1 MSESCF
7 SAQRYHKHLL
17 KLSDEKKKKKT
28 LCKPHQKAWQR
39 KSSSNAQ
46 MVIMFLSFAESC
58 DPLNSFNWW
67 GGGRSYNSTL
77 NVCQADFYRSRIM
90 CSEKNTRR
98 IMRFCFVFFLFQYCH
113 FGRLLPVAHVFMVG
127 WFCLTFS
134 PLFNGLRDS
143 WSKNCSEIAKVSTQG
158 LNYTKHISSFNLRI
172 TGFNTFL
179 LFCCFF
185 FFFFFIPPNVSYIFL
200 DYALNHGSDLKLI
213 RDFTIISK
221 SRHRLHCDVS
231 DCESFQFSTLV
242 TY

>member
-17 KLSDEKKKKKT
+17 KLSDEKKKKT

-67 GGGRSYNSTL
+67 GGGAVVQFHLKCLPSWFLQVTYYVLR
-77 NVCQADFYRSRIM
+77 
-90 CSEKNTRR
+90 KNTRR
-98 IMRFCFVFFLFQYCH
+98 IMRFCFFFSFSILSFWT
-113 FGRLLPVAHVFMVG
+113 LVPVAHVFMVG

-172 TGFNTFL
+172 TGFNTFF
-179 LFCCFF
+179 LFCFF
-185 FFFFFIPPNVSYIFL
+185 FFLFL
-200 DYALNHGSDLKLI
+200 YPHMSA
-213 RDFTIISK
+213 T
-221 SRHRLHCDVS
+221 
-231 DCESFQFSTLV
+231 SF
-242 TY
+242 